1 MPNLSTPIALLAP
14 RLQTVRWELSVVRAG
29 LVPCVLSAALALS
42 LGGCAKRDPAV
53 TMADAERAGSW
64 RIERQVDRTTGAPIS
79 SARTATDRSSNS
91 MVALPQ
97 LAGLQLTC
105 FKEQPIARF
114 EFLFKVGSNRN
125 SELSYRFDDK
135 PGRNADARF
144 LQDRKTVVIED
155 KAAVAQFA
163 ADLANSKMLYVFI
176 RSLNAGRSSAEFRV
190 TGATAALEAGFASC
204 PLTPV
209 QPRPRTSALPT
220 RGPTT

>member
-1 MPNLSTPIALLAP
+1 
-14 RLQTVRWELSVVRAG
+14 
-29 LVPCVLSAALALS
+29 LALS

-53 TMADAERAGSW
+53 TLADAERAGSW
-64 RIERQVDRTTGAPIS
+64 KIERQIDRTTGAPIS
-79 SARTATDRSSNS
+79 SARTATDRSSTDGRGFS
-91 MVALPQ
+91 TGGPSSCL
-97 LAGLQLTC
+97 
-105 FKEQPIARF
+105 KERPIVRF

-135 PGRNADARF
+135 AGRNADARF

-163 ADLANSKMLYVFI
+163 ADLTNSKMLYVLI

-204 PLTPV
+204 PLNPV
-209 QPRPRTSALPT
+209 QPRPRTSTMPV